1 MVATGATTAFR
12 RTSHPWLS
20 RCLCALAAAG
30 GIVAA
35 LAPARSAE
43 FGTDGLFI
51 TVPNPITETA
61 VLQIENRIKD
71 AVERQGRSLSLIV
84 FDFNPHGK
92 PSGTSNFFPCLQLKD
107 TIKNLFHLSCQSAA
121 ENRRRLMLAKILK
134 KGEDL
139 TASLWH
145 SSISSRRL
153 DVTRATLW
161 WIIRLRSP

>member
-107 TIKNLFHLSCQSAA
+107 TINRLNLGQFPKCP
-121 ENRRRLMLAKILK
+121 RV
-134 KGEDL
+134 L
-139 TASLWH
+139 TVAYVQDEVTDH
-145 SSISSRRL
+145 TVL
-153 DVTRATLW
+153 DVLTCREIAMSSKGK
-161 WIIRLRSP
+161 IGHILRSQTQPLPAE